1 MHELAICQSLV
12 GQASAIARQRE
23 AQVVRL
29 LVAIGPLSGV
39 EPALLRRAFPLAA
52 AGSPLEGAELDI
64 RLSSVEVN
72 CDKCDRVS
80 KVTANKLVCPLCG
93 NWRTS
98 LASGDEMLLER
109 VELEALARGD
119 EEIQDAT
126 SA

>member
-12 GQASAIARQRE
+12 GQACEIARQRN
-23 AQVVRL
+23 ALVVRL
-29 LVAIGPLSGV
+29 QVTIGPLSGV
-39 EPALLRRAFPLAA
+39 EPDLLQRAFPLAA
-52 AGSPLEGAELDI
+52 AGSPAEGAELDI

-80 KVTANKLVCPLCG
+80 QVEVNKLVCPLCG

-109 VELEALARGD
+109 VELEALARESED
-119 EEIQDAT
+119 MQNAT
-126 SA
+126 PA